1 MKKYYLLLV
10 YFLIAKNIFSQGLT
24 HQFLLGYDNG
34 ISAPNTSLRSILE
47 INSNSILVV
56 PDSFKM
62 AFDATQANISDEQGN
77 LLMYANGCWIADATG
92 DTMQNGNNINPG
104 SHSAS
109 YCNNFSGLNYPSMSA
124 FLPYPGD
131 TNLVLFVH
139 HACNDGVNL
148 NSDTL
153 FYSIVDKRL
162 NNGLGAV
169 TQKRLVARKALGS
182 RVLPAMSIVQ
192 HGNGRDWWV
201 VTVSKFS
208 DSLDVSLFTPTGV
221 INYPRSASGFLGVNN
236 GFGGLN
242 LFSPDGAKFA
252 FRCGD
257 SFSTGGGVAYTRVL
271 DFDRCTGLF
280 TNPRQLNDTV
290 YTQIVL
296 LNFSP
301 NSKYLYS
308 GTASTITQINLDS
321 TILSNGLDTVCQ
333 ITPYCWP
340 ISGLT
345 CNSFFN
351 GTLTANG
358 KIYISSGNSM
368 VEMNYINYPDSN
380 GIACDVQQHALRL
393 PCYVFRSHVFHP
405 NYYLG
410 PAIGSA
416 CDSLPHVGLQE
427 NLNQVQNF
435 KLYPNPSPSSSE
447 IKISYL
453 LPQNKEGRFFIYDN
467 VGKLMYNEYLP
478 PWSTLQYI
486 QLPTLANGVYT
497 CIIRSNNNQ
506 QVQKLVIVN

>member
-10 YFLIAKNIFSQGLT
+10 FFLIVKNIFSQGLN
-24 HQFLLGYDNG
+24 HQFLLGYE
-34 ISAPNTSLRSILE
+34 SALDVYTTSKRSILFFDTNN
-47 INSNSILVV
+47 IQVLQ
-56 PDSFKM
+56 DSFKM
-62 AFDATQANISDEQGN
+62 AFNATQANISDEQGN

-124 FLPYPGD
+124 FLTYPGD

-139 HACNDGVNL
+139 HACNDGVNI

-153 FYSIVDKRL
+153 FYSIIDKRI

-221 INYPRSASGFLGVNN
+221 INYPRKASGFSGVNN
-236 GFGGLN
+236 GYGGLN
-242 LFSPDGAKFA
+242 LFSPDGTKFA

-257 SFSTGGGVAYTRVL
+257 SFSTGGGIAYTRVL

-308 GTASTITQINLDS
+308 GNLNMITQINLDS
-321 TILSNGLDTVCQ
+321 VVLSTGLDTVCQ

-340 ISGLT
+340 YSGLT
-345 CNSFFN
+345 CNKFMN
-351 GTLTANG
+351 GYLAANG
-358 KIYISSGNSM
+358 KIYISSANSM
-368 VEMNYINYPDSN
+368 VEMNYINHPDSN
-380 GIACDVQQHALRL
+380 GVACDVQQHALRL

>member
-1 MKKYYLLLV
+1 MKRLSIVFLLFICSTSV
-10 YFLIAKNIFSQGLT
+10 VAQGLNRNYL
-24 HQFLLGYDNG
+24 FGYDVGLFDTNVVSTKAFMS
-34 ISAPNTSLRSILE
+34 IDTLVTIQSAN
-47 INSNSILVV
+47 
-56 PDSFKM
+56 FKM
-62 AFDATQANISDEQGN
+62 AFNATQANLSNEQGN
-77 LLMYANGCWIADATG
+77 LLMYSNGCWIADASG
-92 DTMQNGNNINPG
+92 DTMLNGSNINPG
-104 SHSAS
+104 SHANS
-109 YCNNFSGLNYPSMSA
+109 YCSNDGFNVPAMSA

-139 HACNDGVNL
+139 HACNINAL
-148 NSDTL
+148 TLSDSL
-153 FYSIVDKRL
+153 FYSVIDKRL
-162 NNGLGAV
+162 NNGKGAV
-169 TQKRLVARKALGS
+169 TLKRIFAS
-182 RVLPAMSIVQ
+182 RSKLFVLPSMSIVQ

-201 VTVSKFS
+201 VMVSRFS

-221 INYPRSASGFLGVNN
+221 INYPRKASGFSGVNN
-236 GFGGLN
+236 GYGGLN
-242 LFSPDGAKFA
+242 LFSPDGTKFA

-257 SFSTGGGVAYTRVL
+257 NYSGGAVAYTRVL
-271 DFDRCTGLF
+271 DFDRCTGQF
-280 TNPRQLNDTV
+280 TSPRQLNDTINSSV
-290 YTQIVL
+290 VL

-308 GTASTITQINLDS
+308 GTVSTLTQINLDS
-321 TILSNGLDTVCQ
+321 TVLSTGLDTVCQ

-340 ISGLT
+340 ISSIT
-345 CNSFFN
+345 CNSFVI

-368 VEMNYINYPDSN
+368 IELNYINYPDSN
-380 GIACDVQQHALRL
+380 GFACDVQQHALRL

-435 KLYPNPSPSSSE
+435 KLYPNPSHSSSE
-447 IKISYL
+447 IKINYL

>member
-1 MKKYYLLLV
+1 MLFNHLG
-10 YFLIAKNIFSQGLT
+10 FTQGMN
-24 HQFLLGYDNG
+24 HNFLLGYTTGLPDTNVTHNR
-34 ISAPNTSLRSILE
+34 ARLE
-47 INSNSILVV
+47 IDSNSLTVY
-56 PDSFKM
+56 PASFKM
-62 AFDATQANISDEQGN
+62 YFNAMQANISDEQGN
-77 LLMYANGCWIADATG
+77 LLMYTNGCWIADATG
-92 DTMQNGNNINPG
+92 DTMQNGGNINPG
-104 SHSAS
+104 SHANS
-109 YCNNFSGLNYPSMSA
+109 YCTVGGYGFNYPSMSA

-221 INYPRSASGFLGVNN
+221 INYPRKASGFSGVNN
-236 GFGGLN
+236 GYGGLN
-242 LFSPDGAKFA
+242 LFSPDGTKFA

-257 SFSTGGGVAYTRVL
+257 SFSTGGGIAYTRVL

-308 GTASTITQINLDS
+308 GTVSTLTQINLDS
-321 TILSNGLDTVCQ
+321 AVLSTGLDTVCQ

-340 ISGLT
+340 YSGLT